1 MIKLT
6 ILYPNSEGAT
16 FDLDHYLKVHVP
28 MAHRLLEPAMKS
40 FAVDFG
46 ILGAGPD
53 VPPPFLAIGEQVYE
67 SVEAFMEVFMPNAA
81 ELQGDIAKFTNVAP
95 IIQFSEIKV
104 G

>member
-16 FDLDHYLKVHVP
+16 FDLDHYLNVHVP

-40 FAVDFG
+40 YTVDYG
-46 ILGAGPD
+46 ILGGGPN
-53 VPPPFLAIGEQVYE
+53 VPPPFLAIGEQTYE
-67 SVEAFMEVFMPNAA
+67 SVEAFMEVFMPNAP
-81 ELQGDIAKFTNVAP
+81 ELQGDIPKFTNVEP
-95 IIQFSEIKV
+95 VIQFSEIRV